1 MNLYIRLLLLRVL
14 SSFRPRAGLWQ
25 TCRTPFR
32 VMPTDLD
39 VLGHMNN
46 GKFLTLMDLGRLD
59 LMLRT
64 GMWAKISERGWYPV
78 VAGQSITYRR
88 SLNPFKKFDLYTR
101 LVGFDGPWVYVEQHF
116 CIGRTLYAQAVVR
129 ARFLKKSGGT
139 VDPADLLALAGEEA
153 PEGVPHWMVAWTAAT
168 KPMAEFAPGDA
179 S

>member
-14 SSFRPRAGLWQ
+14 SAFRPRMGLWDMA
-25 TCRTPFR
+25 RTPFR

-64 GMWAKISERGWYPV
+64 GMWQKISEKGWYPV

-116 CIGRTLYAQAVVR
+116 CIGRTLYAQAAVR

-139 VDPADLLALAGEEA
+139 VDPADMVALTGEEVQ
-153 PEGVPHWMVAWTAAT
+153 EGVPHWMVAWTAAT
-168 KPMAEFAPGDA
+168 KPMTEFVPGDA
-179 S
+179 A